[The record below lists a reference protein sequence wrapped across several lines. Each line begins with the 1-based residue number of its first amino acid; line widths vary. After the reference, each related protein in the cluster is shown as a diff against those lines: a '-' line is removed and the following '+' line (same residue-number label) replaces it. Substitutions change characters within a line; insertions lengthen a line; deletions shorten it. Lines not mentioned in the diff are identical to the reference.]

1 MQELFEVAEISNPNS
16 ADPGDEEDDGANPY
30 RD

>member
-1 MQELFEVAEISNPNS
+1 MQELFEVAEISNPS
-16 ADPGDEEDDGANPY
+16 AADRGSDDDGEENPF

>member
-16 ADPGDEEDDGANPY
+16 ADPDDEDGEENPF